1 MGTHRVP
8 SHCCR
13 ALRSAEL
20 DTACR
25 RPRPRGWRSLLDTG
39 SYNDP
44 VATNVNDDTVPPR
57 TSDSG
62 PPLRTL
68 ERGLSVL
75 EALSTSQLG
84 LSFTEIVDRTELSA
98 GTIQR
103 ILRTLVARGY
113 IEQDRRAR
121 TYRLGLRIL
130 ELQGAIHVTN
140 LIATQARPELHDLM
154 RRTGRRVHLAVYRGG
169 DRIVY
174 IDRVDNQ
181 ASIERYVPIGT
192 GAPVYAT
199 SLGKAILAFSPPST
213 ITEYLAHSQRT
224 QLTPHTIVGEEELRE
239 ELRRVRE
246 RGYAVE
252 IEESVVGSCC
262 IGAPVFDYT
271 AKVMGAISIAGS
283 SDEIIANLEESATIV
298 VDHAAKISRKFGYHV

>member
-1 MGTHRVP
+1 ML
-8 SHCCR
+8 S
-13 ALRSAEL
+13 
-20 DTACR
+20 
-25 RPRPRGWRSLLDTG
+25 TG
-39 SYNDP
+39 SYNAP
-44 VATNVNDDTVPPR
+44 VGTHVNDEAAAPR
-57 TSDSG
+57 ASDSG

-68 ERGLSVL
+68 ERGLGVL
-75 EALSTSQLG
+75 EVLSASQLG
-84 LSFTEIVDRTELSA
+84 LSFTEIVERTELSA

-140 LIATQARPELHDLM
+140 RIATQARPELNDLM

-169 DRIVY
+169 ERIVY

-199 SLGKAILAFSPPST
+199 SLGKAILAFSPPS
-213 ITEYLAHSQRT
+213 IISEYLAHSQRI
-224 QLTPHTIVGEEELRE
+224 QLTPHTIVGEMELRE
-239 ELRRVRE
+239 ELQRVRE

-252 IEESVVGSCC
+252 IEESDVDSCC
-262 IGAPVFDYT
+262 IGAPIFDYT
-271 AKVMGAISIAGS
+271 GKVMGAISIAGS
-283 SDEIIANLEESATIV
+283 RDEIVTDVEKSASIV
-298 VDHAAKISRKFGYHV
+298 MDHAAKISSKFGYNV